1 MEGAAEDLLRKINDQ
16 APMLLE
22 RAAIGVGSFLTFDCL
37 GGTKCDRPIHI
48 WIYLCDWRLKSE
60 DGVIAT
66 SSGDMMELSARM
78 PSHVSWAEIVDCTGN
93 KKSGRLDLV
102 FSGGMKLML
111 KENLLEYVPSDDLLK
126 IYLDEGVLGYSSA
139 RRFYVCS

>member
-22 RAAIGVGSFLTFDCL
+22 KAAIGVGSFLTFDCL

-78 PSHVSWAEIVDCTGN
+78 PSLFHGRKLLTVQEP
-93 KKSGRLDLV
+93 KSGRLDLV
-102 FSGGMKLML
+102 FSGGVKLML

-126 IYLDEGVLGYSSA
+126 IYLDGGVLGYSSA